1 MNSINL
7 NITSNE
13 VKSKTKKL
21 RARWSYEII
30 CDLNDKNGLY
40 GIDEETARELAIS
53 VRREMR
59 LKSIKNIFSLQK
71 P

>member
-1 MNSINL
+1 MNEVSLNINSI
-7 NITSNE
+7 E
-13 VKSKTKKL
+13 VKSKTQPI

-40 GIDEETARELAIS
+40 GIDEETARELAIA